1 MGLHGPQEVLRDV
14 SWDLQPVVVEI
25 NDKGHLGNLGF
36 NCFQFSMMHPEM
48 QEGPIGALL
57 RSMANAEPKPLP
69 WSASA
74 VQRCR

>member
-36 NCFQFSMMHPEM
+36 NCFQFSRNRYRGVP
-48 QEGPIGALL
+48 
-57 RSMANAEPKPLP
+57 
-69 WSASA
+69 
-74 VQRCR
+74 VRCRGADEQGLQQVRDG